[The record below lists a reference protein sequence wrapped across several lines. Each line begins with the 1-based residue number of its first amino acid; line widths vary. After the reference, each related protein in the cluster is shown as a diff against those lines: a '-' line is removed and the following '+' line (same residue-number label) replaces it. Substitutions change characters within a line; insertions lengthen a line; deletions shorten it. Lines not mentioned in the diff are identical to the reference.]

1 MPERPYSRI
10 YHSVEDDPKFVTV
23 YDNDRMLAAWV
34 RLLIE
39 ADKAHPST
47 AHIPEGTNR
56 TAVRVLAELGI
67 IDLGTG
73 SRYRIH
79 GLDAERAFRSDAARV
94 GGLASGRSRAVEQ
107 PLNDRS
113 TNVQLNTRR
122 VETRQDEQSAGSN
135 GTYPEQ
141 LRGVD
146 YPDGDLDSQDRYYE
160 LTGYRPWGI
169 WSGEKLLAA
178 ERDYGR
184 AETIAALDVE
194 WAAAPDKKTILD
206 RLLARLARDADAIRQ
221 AKKSKPRPIR
231 PDPEAAYVESQRI
244 QAELIAGIAAV
255 KEMP

>member
-23 YDNDRMLAAWV
+23 YDNDRMLATWV

-79 GLDAERAFRSDAARV
+79 GLDAERAARSSAARV
-94 GGLASGRSRAVEQ
+94 GGLASGRSRVGGTTVER

-113 TNVQLNTRR
+113 TIGQLNTSRD
-122 VETRQDEQSAGSN
+122 ETRQDEQGDGSN
-135 GTYPEQ
+135 GTYP
-141 LRGVD
+141 D
-146 YPDGDLDSQDRYYE
+146 DHDSQDRYYE
-160 LTGYRPWGI
+160 LTLYRPWGI

-184 AETIAALDVE
+184 AETVAALDAE
-194 WAAAPDKKTILD
+194 WTLSPDRKTILD
-206 RLLARLARDADAIRQ
+206 RVLARLARDADAIRQ
-221 AKKSKPRPIR
+221 ARKVKPRPRR
-231 PDPEAAYVESQRI
+231 PDPEAAYVESQRL
-244 QAELIAGIAAV
+244 QAAIIAGTVAV
-255 KEMP
+255 KDMP

>member
-10 YHSVEDDPKFVTV
+10 YHSVEDDPKFLTV
-23 YDNDRMLAAWV
+23 YDNDRMLATWV

-56 TAVRVLAELGI
+56 TAVRALADLGI

-79 GLDAERAFRSDAARV
+79 GLDAERAARSHAARV
-94 GGLASGRSRAVEQ
+94 GGLASGRSRAVGTSVEQ

-113 TNVQLNTRR
+113 PNGELNTRR
-122 VETRQDEQSAGSN
+122 VETRQDEQGDGSN
-135 GTYPEQ
+135 GTYP
-141 LRGVD
+141 D
-146 YPDGDLDSQDRYYE
+146 DGPRDSQDRYYE
-160 LTGYRPWGI
+160 LTLYRPWGI

-184 AETIAALDVE
+184 AETIAALEAE
-194 WAAAPDKKTILD
+194 WTISQDRKTILD
-206 RLLARLARDADAIRQ
+206 RVLARLARAADLEKQ
-221 AKKSKPRPIR
+221 AKKSRPRPSR

-255 KEMP
+255 KDVP

>member
-79 GLDAERAFRSDAARV
+79 GLDAERAARSSSARV

-135 GTYPEQ
+135 GTYPE
-141 LRGVD
+141 
-146 YPDGDLDSQDRYYE
+146 DGPRDSQDRYYE
-160 LTGYRPWGI
+160 LTGFRPWGI

-184 AETIAALDVE
+184 AETIAALETE
-194 WAAAPDKKTILD
+194 WTASPDRKTILD
-206 RLLARLARDADAIRQ
+206 RLLARLARDADAVRQ
-221 AKKSKPRPIR
+221 AKKSRPRPSR
-231 PDPEAAYVESQRI
+231 PSPRDVEAAYVESQRL

-255 KEMP
+255 KDVP

>member
-10 YHSVEDDPKFVTV
+10 YHSVEDDPKFLTV
-23 YDNDRMLAAWV
+23 YDNDRMLATWV

-79 GLDAERAFRSDAARV
+79 GLDAERAARSSAARV
-94 GGLASGRSRAVEQ
+94 GGLASGRSRVGGTTVER

-113 TNVQLNTRR
+113 TIGQLNTSRD
-122 VETRQDEQSAGSN
+122 ETRQDEQGDGSN
-135 GTYPEQ
+135 GTYP
-141 LRGVD
+141 D
-146 YPDGDLDSQDRYYE
+146 DGSRDSQDRYYE
-160 LTGYRPWGI
+160 LTLYRPWGI

-184 AETIAALDVE
+184 AETVAALEAE
-194 WAAAPDKKTILD
+194 WTSSPDRKTILD
-206 RLLARLARDADAIRQ
+206 RVLARLARDADKRREE
-221 AKKSKPRPIR
+221 AKAKPRPIR
-231 PDPEAAYVESQRI
+231 KTAEQEEAEYVESRRV
-244 QAELIAGIAAV
+244 LAGIMDGSIPVV
-255 KEMP
+255 KEM